1 MQNINASHIVLVPK
15 KDNPKRIGDFK
26 PISLLN
32 SSVKILT
39 KLLANGLQKV
49 ILKIIHTNQY
59 GFLKERSMQDCLAWA
74 FEYPYLCKQSKKRD
88 CISEIGL

>member
-39 KLLANGLQKV
+39 KLLAKW
-49 ILKIIHTNQY
+49 TA
-59 GFLKERSMQDCLAWA
+59 ES
-74 FEYPYLCKQSKKRD
+74 YLEDYSHKPVWVSEGKKYA
-88 CISEIGL
+88 